1 MGIFKCLN
9 YAERTTPCLA
19 LCMLL
24 LAWSSACNANSRL
37 PQEGA
42 VAGPAVT
49 KGIVLLIQFPDVRH
63 NITRAQVSTR
73 FNDHLNLYVREMSY
87 GKVQLN
93 VDLTSKWYTMP
104 DPVSRYRI
112 SSRNLEVDKTRI
124 LKLIEDAVSAAEAEW
139 RSSAIRL
146 TWGTFPRRCSY
157 PGGSEGR
164 KENGSVPVRS

>member
-49 KGIVLLIQFPDVRH
+49 KGTGLDEVQRSPESVRQGDVLRQ
-63 NITRAQVSTR
+63 
-73 FNDHLNLYVREMSY
+73 
-87 GKVQLN
+87 G
-93 VDLTSKWYTMP
+93 
-104 DPVSRYRI
+104 
-112 SSRNLEVDKTRI
+112 
-124 LKLIEDAVSAAEAEW
+124 SA
-139 RSSAIRL
+139 
-146 TWGTFPRRCSY
+146 
-157 PGGSEGR
+157 
-164 KENGSVPVRS
+164 